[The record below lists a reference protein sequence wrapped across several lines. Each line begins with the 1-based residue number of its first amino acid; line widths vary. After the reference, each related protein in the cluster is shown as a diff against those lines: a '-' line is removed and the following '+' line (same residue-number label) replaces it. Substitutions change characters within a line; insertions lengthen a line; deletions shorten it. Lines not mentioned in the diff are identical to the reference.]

1 MTDQGAQ
8 SFRTDNRT
16 QTTTRPSDRL
26 PTDLRESWLLRTGLS
41 LTVWTLAGV
50 ATVLAASGQVEFARW
65 AGITD
70 VRAYAVPA
78 VLELV
83 AIAFLLIGYRRARRG
98 DSASALWLL
107 SAGVGAFAVYTN
119 VVHSGG
125 RSGLVFG
132 AASAITMVLWF
143 VKLRDDYRHFQ
154 RHTGQ
159 ATRPRPKLGAL
170 WLVAPRLST
179 RAWVVATRRRIS
191 TVDEAVGYAEVW
203 RAVYEDARSAKV
215 GRRLSRRTAWRSVA
229 EVAGGVW
236 AELPRTA
243 EIAAVQVLKRG
254 STSPGITDRGPQA
267 AGAIGTS
274 APAPVP
280 PRQGQAMASA
290 GAIVAT
296 TTAEIPAVMASL
308 RDRVYA
314 FLDANVGADN
324 TDIDDNDPYLQWL
337 TARGLGVSVDAVKD
351 HVRDWCRQ
359 VAQFG
364 DDTGG
369 SELQRFQP
377 WTNEQQ
383 PAVTHN
389 HRPFAEVSATHDG
402 IG

>member
-1 MTDQGAQ
+1 
-8 SFRTDNRT
+8 
-16 QTTTRPSDRL
+16 
-26 PTDLRESWLLRTGLS
+26 

-50 ATVLAASGQVEFARW
+50 ATVLAATGQVEFARW

-70 VRAYAVPA
+70 LRAYAVPA

-107 SAGVGAFAVYTN
+107 AAGVGAFAVYTN

-154 RHTGQ
+154 RNTGQ

-191 TVDEAVGYAEVW
+191 TVDEAVGFAEVW
-203 RAVYEDARSAKV
+203 RAVYEDSRTAKV
-215 GRRLSRRTAWRSVA
+215 GRRLARRTAWRSVA

-254 STSPGITDRGPQA
+254 SASPGLTDRSHDA
-267 AGAIGTS
+267 AGTIAASPTAPGMHGQKQPLTTS
-274 APAPVP
+274 TAV
-280 PRQGQAMASA
+280 
-290 GAIVAT
+290 T
-296 TTAEIPAVMASL
+296 TTAKLPAVTASL
-308 RDRVYA
+308 RDRVHA
-314 FLDANVGADN
+314 FLNANVG
-324 TDIDDNDPYLQWL
+324 TDYDVGVGDDDPYLQWL
-337 TARGLGVSVDAVKD
+337 TAKGLGVSVDAVKEY
-351 HVRDWCRQ
+351 VSEWCRH
-359 VAQFG
+359 VWHRG
-364 DDTGG
+364 DGNGRTDFRR
-369 SELQRFQP
+369 LQP
-377 WTNEQQ
+377 WTNEEQ
-383 PAVTHN
+383 PAVGHN
-389 HRPFAEVSATHDG
+389 NREGH
-402 IG
+402 

>member
-1 MTDQGAQ
+1 
-8 SFRTDNRT
+8 
-16 QTTTRPSDRL
+16 
-26 PTDLRESWLLRTGLS
+26 
-41 LTVWTLAGV
+41 VWTLAGV
-50 ATVLAASGQVEFARW
+50 ATVLAATGQVEFARW

-70 VRAYAVPA
+70 LRAYAVPA

-107 SAGVGAFAVYTN
+107 AAAVGAFAVYTN

-203 RAVYEDARSAKV
+203 RAVYEDARTAKV

-243 EIAAVQVLKRG
+243 EIAAVQVLQRG
-254 STSPGITDRGPQA
+254 SASQGLTDRAHDAARAIGASGPAPGEPGQAQPQA
-267 AGAIGTS
+267 TAGTA
-274 APAPVP
+274 
-280 PRQGQAMASA
+280 
-290 GAIVAT
+290 VAT
-296 TTAEIPAVMASL
+296 TAQVPAVAVSL
-308 RDRVYA
+308 RDRVHA
-314 FLDANVGADN
+314 FLDAHVGADN
-324 TDIDDNDPYLQWL
+324 YAVIDDDDPYLQWL

-359 VAQFG
+359 AAQRD
-364 DDTGG
+364 DDTYHTD
-369 SELQRFQP
+369 LQRFQP
-377 WTNEQQ
+377 WTAEQQ

-389 HRPFAEVSATHDG
+389 HRTVR
-402 IG
+402 

>member
-1 MTDQGAQ
+1 M
-8 SFRTDNRT
+8 
-16 QTTTRPSDRL
+16 
-26 PTDLRESWLLRTGLS
+26 
-41 LTVWTLAGV
+41 WTLAGV
-50 ATVLAASGQVEFARW
+50 ATVLAASGQIEFARW

-98 DSASALWLL
+98 DSASTLWLL
-107 SAGVGAFAVYTN
+107 AAAVGGFAVYTN

-154 RHTGQ
+154 RQTGQ

-191 TVDEAVGYAEVW
+191 TVDEAVGFAEVW
-203 RAVYEDARSAKV
+203 RAVYEDSRTARV
-215 GRRLSRRTAWRSVA
+215 GRRLARRTAWRSVA

-254 STSPGITDRGPQA
+254 A
-267 AGAIGTS
+267 S
-274 APAPVP
+274 APAPGIH
-280 PRQGQAMASA
+280 GQAQPLNG
-290 GAIVAT
+290 GAAVAT
-296 TTAEIPAVMASL
+296 TAQAPAVMASL
-308 RDRVYA
+308 RDRVHA
-314 FLDANVGADN
+314 FLDANVGADYDA
-324 TDIDDNDPYLQWL
+324 DIDEDDPYLQWL
-337 TARGLGVSVDAVKD
+337 TARGLGVSVDDVKE
-351 HVRDWCRQ
+351 HVREWCRQ
-359 VAQFG
+359 IAP
-364 DDTGG
+364 DHDTHRA
-369 SELQRFQP
+369 ELQRFQP
-377 WTNEQQ
+377 WTNDQQ
-383 PAVTHN
+383 PAATHN
-389 HRPFAEVSATHDG
+389 HRAVH
-402 IG
+402 